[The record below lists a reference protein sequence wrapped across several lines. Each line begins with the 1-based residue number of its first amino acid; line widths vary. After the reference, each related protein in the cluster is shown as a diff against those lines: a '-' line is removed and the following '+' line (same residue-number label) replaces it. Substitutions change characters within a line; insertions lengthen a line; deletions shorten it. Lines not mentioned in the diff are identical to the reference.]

1 MKESERP
8 KRCAKRDEF
17 PRMWGIKAILRKHPL
32 ARKKFWS
39 VLKEV
44 SLPPR
49 PRDGYSQK
57 GW

>member
-1 MKESERP
+1 MR
-8 KRCAKRDEF
+8 
-17 PRMWGIKAILRKHPL
+17 GIKGILRKHPL